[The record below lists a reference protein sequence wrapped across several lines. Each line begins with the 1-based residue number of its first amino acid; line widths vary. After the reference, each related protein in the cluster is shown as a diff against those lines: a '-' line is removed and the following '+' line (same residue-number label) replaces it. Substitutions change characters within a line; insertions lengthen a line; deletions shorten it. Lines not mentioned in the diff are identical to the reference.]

1 MALWSNTD
9 EQTSAPKH
17 TVDVVTGNTGIQ
29 SYQLTPVGTFGV
41 DTAETAV
48 TPAVTHAGWTLR
60 TEGTGGRAGRVFHE
74 TLVAMGSMGP
84 DTGEVQDDA
93 EYPDAII
100 TLTGPDDVTAN
111 AGDNVTLSVV
121 TTTVPTGIDVDYQ
134 WFNAVGDV
142 ALTGETDDTLFIE
155 DAQTANAGI
164 YYVTATSGNVSTQS
178 ANATVTINE

>member
-9 EQTSAPKH
+9 EKTSAPKH
-17 TVDVVTGNTGIQ
+17 TVDVVSGNTGIQ
-29 SYQLTPVGTFGV
+29 AYQVTPVGTFGV
-41 DTAETAV
+41 DAAETAV

-84 DTGEVQDDA
+84 DTGEVQDDTQ
-93 EYPDAII
+93 YPDAII
-100 TLTGPDDVTAN
+100 TLTGPNSVTAN

-121 TTTVPTGIDVDYQ
+121 TTTVPTGIDVGYQ
-134 WFNAVGDV
+134 WFDGDGAV
-142 ALTGETDDTLFIE
+142 TGANTNVLFIE

-164 YYVTATSGNVSTQS
+164 YYVVATSGNVSTQS